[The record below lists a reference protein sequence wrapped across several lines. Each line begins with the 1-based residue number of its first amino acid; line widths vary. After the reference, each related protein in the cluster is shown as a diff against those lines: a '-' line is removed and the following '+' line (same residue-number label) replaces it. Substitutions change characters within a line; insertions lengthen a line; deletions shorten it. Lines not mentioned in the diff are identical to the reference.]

1 MTIQGSIVIS
11 FRHQGIYVNI
21 VQSQEKRTAGRKA
34 TITRDDIIAA
44 AMRLVGPNRSVSSL
58 SLREITREAGIAP
71 NSFYRHFDNTE
82 ALAISA
88 IELAGS
94 TLRTL
99 IKEARFRTSEM
110 NKGIVRMSVETFI
123 HQLYADGQYLPLL
136 LREGIVGSDRFKK
149 AVRKQLAYFEQE
161 LADDLQAIALK
172 TGKVPHRPD
181 LVATA
186 ITRLVFS
193 MGADALDTSVEH
205 HQTLIDDMVTTI
217 KIIIT
222 GAHVI
227 EHNKELLK

>member
-1 MTIQGSIVIS
+1 M
-11 FRHQGIYVNI
+11 NI
-21 VQSQEKRTAGRKA
+21 VQTQEKRTAGRKA
-34 TITRDDIIAA
+34 TITKDDIINA

-71 NSFYRHFDNTE
+71 NSFYRHFENTE

-88 IELAGS
+88 IELAGT

-99 IKEARFRTSEM
+99 IKEARFKTSEM

-149 AVRKQLAYFEQE
+149 AVREQLAYFEQE

-172 TGKVPHRPD
+172 TDKMPHRPD
-181 LVATA
+181 LVATS

-193 MGADALDTSVEH
+193 MGADALDTPTDQ
-205 HQTLIDDMVTTI
+205 HQELIDNMVTTI
-217 KIIIT
+217 KMIIT
-222 GAHVI
+222 GAYMI
-227 EHNKELLK
+227 KQNKNLL

>member
-1 MTIQGSIVIS
+1 M
-11 FRHQGIYVNI
+11 NI

-123 HQLYADGQYLPLL
+123 HQLYSDGQYLPLL

>member
-1 MTIQGSIVIS
+1 MSTV
-11 FRHQGIYVNI
+11 HP
-21 VQSQEKRTAGRKA
+21 QEKRTAGRKA
-34 TITRDDIIAA
+34 TINKEDIIAA

-88 IELAGS
+88 IELAGT

-99 IKEARFRTSEM
+99 IGEARYKASEL
-110 NKGIVRMSVETFI
+110 NKGIVRVSVETFI
-123 HQLYADGQYLPLL
+123 HQIYADGQYLPLL
-136 LREGIVGSDRFKK
+136 LREGIVGSDRYKE
-149 AVRKQLAYFEQE
+149 AVLEQLTYFEQE

-172 TGKVPHRPD
+172 TNKVPYRPD
-181 LVATA
+181 LVATS

-193 MGADALDTSVEH
+193 MGADALDMPAEQ
-205 HQTLIDDMVTTI
+205 HQDLIDNMVIAI
-217 KIIIT
+217 KMLIT

-227 EHNKELLK
+227 RKIDH